1 MEKENSY
8 TKYNGRIGA
17 TNEIYPKVQITFDT
31 IVVFDDPEHGKIA
44 RKHIR
49 TVYVHADQINE
60 EKVIKNAYDV
70 FIEECKSSI
79 KYGKYVED
87 MDVKII

>member
-1 MEKENSY
+1 MKKENSY
-8 TKYNGRIGA
+8 TKYNGRIGV
-17 TNEIYPKVQITFDT
+17 TNEIYPKVQVTFDT

-49 TVYVHADQINE
+49 TIYIHVDQIRERNII
-60 EKVIKNAYDV
+60 EKAYDL

-79 KYGKYVED
+79 KDGKYVED
-87 MDVKII
+87 MDIKII

>member
-1 MEKENSY
+1 MKEDSY
-8 TKYNGRIGA
+8 TKCNGRIGE
-17 TNEIYPKVQITFDT
+17 TKEVYPKVQVTFDT
-31 IVVFDDPEHGKIA
+31 IVVFDDPEHEKIA

-49 TVYVHADQINE
+49 TIYIHADQIRE
-60 EKVIKNAYDV
+60 RKIIENAYDL

-87 MDVKII
+87 VDVKII

>member
-1 MEKENSY
+1 MKEDSY
-8 TKYNGRIGA
+8 TKCNGRIGE
-17 TNEIYPKVQITFDT
+17 TKEVYPKVQVTFDT
-31 IVVFDDPEHGKIA
+31 IVVFDDPKHGNIA

-49 TVYVHADQINE
+49 TIYVHVDQIH
-60 EKVIKNAYDV
+60 EKKIIENAYDL

-87 MDVKII
+87 VDVKII